1 MKALVIAEKPSVA
14 RDIGRVLKC
23 TKNGSG
29 FLEGGQYVVTW
40 GLGHLVTLADPE
52 DYDPKYKTWK
62 MEDLPMMPEH
72 FKLEVIRQTQKQ
84 YHAVKSQIHR
94 KDIGEIIIATD
105 SGREGELVARLILEK
120 AGSKKPVKRLWIS
133 SVTDKAIR
141 EGFAHLR
148 RGEDYKPLY
157 DAALCRAEA
166 DWLVGMNA
174 TRALTCKYNAQLS
187 CGRVQTPTL
196 AIVAKQ
202 EEKIRKFVPETFYG
216 LNAYTKGITLMW
228 SDQKSGSSRTF
239 DKNRIQEIKKKV
251 TGKEAVITE
260 MKTSRKKTFP
270 PLLYDLTELQKD
282 AYRRFGFSPKE
293 TLNIMQR
300 LYENHKVLTYPRTD
314 SRYISSD
321 IVPTL
326 KDRVQACAVG
336 PYRKAAGKVFKGPFT
351 KDAPFV
357 NDKKV
362 SDHHAIIPTEQ
373 FVQLEHMTGEERKIY
388 DLVIKRFLA
397 ALYPPAEFEEIKI
410 TAVIEGE
417 TFTAKGRKVLKE
429 GWREVYSQEE
439 DPDEEQDMP
448 KAFPPM
454 EKGKHI
460 QGLSFTVTE
469 GKTKPPARFNEG
481 TLLAAMESPAAY
493 METQDKKA
501 AKTLGETGGLGTV
514 ATRADIIDK
523 LFGSFLLEK
532 KGSEIY
538 LTSKAKQ
545 LLELVPEDLKKPELT
560 ADWEMKL
567 SRIADGK
574 MKRGTFMHEIRD
586 YANSL
591 TEEIRT
597 GEGTFR
603 HDNLTNTKCP
613 VCGKRMLKVQGKK
626 SEMLVCQDRE
636 CGHREVLARVSN
648 ARCPNCHKKMMLRG
662 QGDGQVFVC
671 ACGYKEKLSAFKE
684 RRKKEGAGVSKKDVQ
699 KYLNKQKDE
708 PVNLAFAEAFAKLKL
723 DE

>member
-1 MKALVIAEKPSVA
+1 
-14 RDIGRVLKC
+14 
-23 TKNGSG
+23 
-29 FLEGGQYVVTW
+29 
-40 GLGHLVTLADPE
+40 
-52 DYDPKYKTWK
+52 
-62 MEDLPMMPEH
+62 
-72 FKLEVIRQTQKQ
+72 
-84 YHAVKSQIHR
+84 
-94 KDIGEIIIATD
+94 
-105 SGREGELVARLILEK
+105 
-120 AGSKKPVKRLWIS
+120 
-133 SVTDKAIR
+133 
-141 EGFAHLR
+141 
-148 RGEDYKPLY
+148 
-157 DAALCRAEA
+157 
-166 DWLVGMNA
+166 
-174 TRALTCKYNAQLS
+174 
-187 CGRVQTPTL
+187 
-196 AIVAKQ
+196 
-202 EEKIRKFVPETFYG
+202 
-216 LNAYTKGITLMW
+216 
-228 SDQKSGSSRTF
+228 
-239 DKNRIQEIKKKV
+239 
-251 TGKEAVITE
+251 
-260 MKTSRKKTFP
+260 
-270 PLLYDLTELQKD
+270 
-282 AYRRFGFSPKE
+282 
-293 TLNIMQR
+293 MQR

-493 METQDKKA
+493 METQDKKV

-597 GEGTFR
+597 GEGIFR

-684 RRKKEGAGVSKKDVQ
+684 RRKKEGAGVSRKDVQ